1 MKILARK
8 ELGQVNN
15 NHELSQNQ
23 SRRGGD
29 LSHIS
34 EVLNQLGQKVKRICL
49 DCGEDFEAI
58 NLGSATRLYCD
69 GCSRKRAALEEADR
83 LTKEAAIAQEKYREL
98 IVQAKIPPKWR
109 QTTFASS
116 KPELNPLALKVAK
129 RYAEKFSSQ
138 SPSLVFYSPGNGTGK
153 THLAACIA
161 NHVLHEKRLPVLFKK
176 ARDLM
181 LDIRRTF
188 SDRGDMT
195 EADILDRVL
204 SMQLLVLD
212 DVGVDPTSQW
222 LQATYWTVFDR
233 RLEWQLPVVVT
244 TNKPFDAPAGEVF
257 LADRIGDGAL
267 SRLVELCQGNVID
280 MSGPDLR

>member
-1 MKILARK
+1 
-8 ELGQVNN
+8 
-15 NHELSQNQ
+15 
-23 SRRGGD
+23 
-29 LSHIS
+29 
-34 EVLNQLGQKVKRICL
+34 LGQKIPRICP
-49 DCGEDFEAI
+49 DCGEEFEAI
-58 NLGSATRLYCD
+58 NLGPATAQYCSKC
-69 GCSRKRAALEEADR
+69 GAERVRREEEAKR
-83 LTKEAAIAQEKYREL
+83 LVKEAEEQARYRSLIAFAQ
-98 IVQAKIPPKWR
+98 IPPKWGEV
-109 QTTFASS
+109 TFNNS
-116 KPELNPLALKVAK
+116 KAELNPKAFKAAK
-129 RYAEKFSSQ
+129 RYAEKFSVQ

-161 NHVLHEKRLPVLFKK
+161 NYVLHEKRLPVLFKK

-188 SDRGDMT
+188 SDRGELT

-204 SMQLLVLD
+204 SVRLLVLD

-244 TNKPFDAPAGEVF
+244 TNKPLEGE
-257 LADRIGDGAL
+257 GAL
-267 SRLVELCQGNVID
+267 SLGDFIGQGAVSRLVELCQGNVID